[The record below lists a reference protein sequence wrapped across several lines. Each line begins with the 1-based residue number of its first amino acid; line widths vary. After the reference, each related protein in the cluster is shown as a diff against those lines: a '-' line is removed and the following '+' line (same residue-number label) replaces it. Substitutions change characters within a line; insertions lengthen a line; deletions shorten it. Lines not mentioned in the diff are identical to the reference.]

1 MKILVING
9 PNLNLLGKREPE
21 LYGKQS
27 LEALMDSLKKEFP
40 DVLLTHFQSNIEGE
54 LIGEVQK
61 ADGKVDAVVLNAG
74 GYTHTSVSIRDTI
87 AGVVIPVV
95 EVHMSNTAARE
106 DFRQISLIAGVCKG
120 SVAGFGANSYSLAI
134 RAITTYLKEAK

>member
-1 MKILVING
+1 VKILVING

-27 LEALMDSLKKEFP
+27 LEALMDGLKKEFP
-40 DVLLTHFQSNIEGE
+40 DVLLTYFQSNIEGE
-54 LIGEVQK
+54 LIDEVQK

-74 GYTHTSVSIRDTI
+74 GYTHTSVSIRDAI
-87 AGVVIPVV
+87 AGVVLPVV

-106 DFRQISLIAGVCKG
+106 EFRQISLIAGVCKG
-120 SVAGFGANSYSLAI
+120 SITGFGANSYSLAI